1 MFGLAVGVGLMN
13 LNGPPSVLESPALE
27 GSTASVVSR
36 TTVEVRFVDESGRR
50 WPLEL
55 WQRRM
60 RGLAAIATLTVPTEP
75 LPWAAVDCWREYG
88 VGRWTPFADRDV
100 PTQRDI
106 DGELTIEAAPPVVIS
121 AVLRHV
127 VLQSRVLE
135 PGQVFVQFV
144 LPRAQIEAQFAYAR
158 GRVVDLASGEPYAG
172 ASAGLAN
179 TTERPLAIAL
189 GADGAFELG
198 PVLPGIGTL
207 LLEGPAHETVWLH
220 VALAPGRNELGV
232 QRMTLNTTVSGRV
245 TLAGRPA
252 AGVAVCAFV
261 QEHRGPA
268 PFLSVRSV
276 IVGADGR
283 FAVDGVGRRHL
294 IVLARS
300 DAGSLGYCSVD
311 ATGGDVNGIDLSL
324 REATAVAIA
333 ARNPSGRGLTITVLA
348 DARAPVAVAR
358 LAAAARVDTVRLPP
372 GMYRLQIEGD
382 GVVIGQRDIVVG
394 TDPLRVEL
402 DL

>member
-1 MFGLAVGVGLMN
+1 MAELCRLRPCPGSFGTGLGHN
-13 LNGPPSVLESPALE
+13 
-27 GSTASVVSR
+27 
-36 TTVEVRFVDESGRR
+36 
-50 WPLEL
+50 
-55 WQRRM
+55 RM
-60 RGLAAIATLTVPTEP
+60 RGLAAIATLDAPTAP
-75 LPWAAVDCWREYG
+75 LPWAAVDCWREFG
-88 VGRWTPFADRDV
+88 VGRWTPLADRDV
-100 PTQRDI
+100 PTQLDI

-135 PGQVFVQFV
+135 PGQVFVEFV
-144 LPRAQIEAQFAYAR
+144 LPRVQIEAQFAYAR
-158 GRVVDLASGEPYAG
+158 GCVVDLASGVPYVG

-198 PVLPGIGTL
+198 PVLPGLSTL
-207 LLEGPAHETVWLH
+207 LLDGPAHEAVWLH
-220 VALAPGRNELGV
+220 VALAPRWNELGI
-232 QRMTLNTTVSGRV
+232 QRMTLSTTVSGRV

-261 QEHRGPA
+261 PEHRGPA
-268 PFLSVRSV
+268 PFLSVRTL

-283 FAVDGVGRRHL
+283 FVVDGVGRRHL
-294 IVLARS
+294 SVLARS
-300 DAGSLGYCSVD
+300 DAGPLGYCSVD
-311 ATGGDVNGIDLSL
+311 ATGGDVTGVDLSL
-324 REATAVAIA
+324 RAVTAVSLA
-333 ARNPSGRGLTITVLA
+333 ARNPSGRGLTITLLA

-358 LAAAARVDTVRLPP
+358 LAAATRVATVRIPP

-382 GVVIGQRDIVVG
+382 DAVIGQREIVVG